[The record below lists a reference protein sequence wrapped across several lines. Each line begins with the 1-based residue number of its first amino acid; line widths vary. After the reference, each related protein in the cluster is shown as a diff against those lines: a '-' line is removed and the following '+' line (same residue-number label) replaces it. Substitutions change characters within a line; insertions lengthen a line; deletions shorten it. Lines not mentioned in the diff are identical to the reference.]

1 MITME
6 LVERI
11 NYLARKQRYEGLSGE
26 EKEEQQKLR
35 RQYLDAIKQQVVDA
49 LEGAGHT
56 RKDQF
61 VTRDKHRPGCGC
73 DCCKPH
79 EH

>member
-11 NYLARKQRYEGLSGE
+11 NYLARKQRYEGLTDE

-35 RQYLDAIKQQVVDA
+35 RQYLDGIKSQVVDA

-56 RKDQF
+56 RKDNLNSA
-61 VTRDKHRPGCGC
+61 DKHQSGCGC
-73 DCCKPH
+73 DHCKPH
-79 EH
+79 QH